1 MERKGDMSDKE
12 MAEIEDMLNTV
23 NDDGDMTNL
32 VILPPPST
40 EMFHRDERILCK
52 VGDKTYC
59 PGEVLFRK
67 RS

>member
-1 MERKGDMSDKE
+1 MERKGDMSDRE

-23 NDDGDMTNL
+23 KDDGDMTNL
-32 VILPPPST
+32 VILPPPFT
-40 EMFHRDERILCK
+40 EMAHRDKRILCR

-67 RS
+67 SS